1 MTRDRIVQMI
11 SAVVV
16 IVATTASGMMLPS
29 LIDQSEEYELRYT
42 SVAVEGAPAI
52 VALGQSI
59 GVLRGL
65 IVDFLWIKVHMMKEK
80 GLFYEVM
87 ADSELITKLQP
98 RFASV
103 WGFHG
108 HNMAYNISVATHTE
122 QERWQWVKAGIDL
135 VREEGIR
142 YNPNDL
148 ELHKELAFW
157 FAHKIEGYA
166 DDAHLYYKTQF
177 TKEWHYLLGEPPI
190 AWEDRVE
197 WMKTV
202 ADAPD
207 TLAEAERRAPGIRV
221 LVNRLQEDVSPYFAD
236 RDFGLDFRLLQAY
249 GDWKAIT
256 QQSALAQSLG
266 AADEIR
272 SRSPMFRAFDDI
284 VAPIESSETWQ
295 TLLAHVR
302 KRVLIDDYN
311 MDPQLMYEFTRDVGP
326 IDWRHG
332 QAHALYWSRRGSLA
346 GDKRALND
354 DDIYK
359 VVNNDRLQLQAM
371 QSLARNGRITF
382 DPLLTSELPS
392 RLPEPLWIDAI
403 YDQFEYF
410 WIKHEETRGWGGDTF
425 IGFLENFMSS
435 AIREWY
441 RSGELEKATE
451 LMARMDKLFGRGARI
466 PNNKYAMP
474 LDVFVEEETRGEYL
488 SNPAVAPSE
497 VIAGLRYGIRVG
509 IGQDRPEVY
518 RESVKFA
525 RKVTDLFRSSEMYGY
540 TNKFGRGR
548 LMELVSRLERSV
560 EDAFL
565 QVIIDP
571 TLSLEER
578 ATIWRNV
585 DRMEPQLRARVYD
598 KVVGQLQLQLSRSIY
613 GNQYRVA
620 DLFPAP
626 PNLEEVRQMI
636 AAERARI
643 QQQLDE
649 QRERENIAPQQ

>member
-1 MTRDRIVQMI
+1 MTRDRFVQI
-11 SAVVV
+11 IAAVVLV
-16 IVATTASGMMLPS
+16 IATTASGVMLPS
-29 LIDQSEEYELRYT
+29 LIDQSEKYELRYT
-42 SVAVEGAPAI
+42 SVAVEGAPPI

-65 IVDFLWIKVHMMKEK
+65 IVDYLWIKVHMMKEK

-122 QERWQWVKAGIDL
+122 QERWSWVKAGINL
-135 VREEGIR
+135 VRKEGIK

-157 FAHKIEGYA
+157 FAHKIEGYS

-177 TKEWHYLLGEPPI
+177 TKEWHFLLGEPPI
-190 AWEDRVE
+190 AWQDRIE
-197 WMKTV
+197 WIKAI

-207 TLAEAERRAPGIRV
+207 TLAQAEQRTPGV
-221 LVNRLQEDVSPYFAD
+221 KALVQRLEDEITPYD
-236 RDFGLDFRLLQAY
+236 QGLDFGLNFQLLQTY
-249 GDWKAIT
+249 GEWSAIT
-256 QQSALAQSLG
+256 RQSELAQSLG
-266 AADEIR
+266 AAEQIR
-272 SRSPMFRAFDDI
+272 SRSPLFRAFDTIANDPQMQD
-284 VAPIESSETWQ
+284 AWK

-302 KRVLIDDYN
+302 KRVLIDEYN

-332 QAHALYWSRRGSLA
+332 QAHALYWARRGSLL

-371 QSLARNGRITF
+371 QALARNGRITF
-382 DPLLTSELPS
+382 DPLLMSELPS

-403 YDQFEYF
+403 YNQFEFFYN
-410 WIKHEETRGWGGDTF
+410 KHWETRGWGGDTF

-441 RSGELEKATE
+441 RSGELEKAQQ
-451 LMARMDKLFGRGARI
+451 LMDRMDQLLGRGARI
-466 PNNKYAMP
+466 PNNKYAVP

-488 SNPAVAPSE
+488 VNPAVAPSE

-518 RESVKFA
+518 QQSVRFA
-525 RKVTDLFRSSEMYGY
+525 KTVTDMFRNSEQYGY
-540 TNKFGRGR
+540 ENKFGRGR
-548 LMELVSRLERSV
+548 LSEFVSRLERSV

-565 QVIIDP
+565 QIIIDP

-578 ATIWRNV
+578 SLIWRNV
-585 DRMEPQLRARVYD
+585 DRYEPQLRARVYD
-598 KVVGQLQLQLSRSIY
+598 KVVGQLQLQLSRSVY
-613 GNQYRVA
+613 GSRYRVA

-626 PNLEEVRQMI
+626 PNLEEFRQRL
-636 AAERARI
+636 AEERARI
-643 QQQLDE
+643 QNQLQE
-649 QRERENIAPQQ
+649 QRDRDDITPE